1 MGRIHIST
9 FHPTSTGN
17 KSKGNN
23 SSGSDGVSSAA
34 AAHSQAAAAAAA
46 AGAASGGGG
55 GATPAKAKKVI
66 TLHGRKFVHFASRI
80 QGYLIHYFPL
90 AFFLGA

>member
-1 MGRIHIST
+1 MNTSIYV
-9 FHPTSTGN
+9 PTSTGN

-23 SSGSDGVSSAA
+23 PSGSDGVSSAA

-55 GATPAKAKKVI
+55 GGATPAKAKKVR
-66 TLHGRKFVHFASRI
+66 L
-80 QGYLIHYFPL
+80 
-90 AFFLGA
+90 